1 MDAGGKLLPRPL
13 SEAIRAALAD
23 TPVVCLLGPRQSG
36 KTTLVKR
43 LAADREFISLDE
55 QAPYQTARKDP
66 AGFING
72 LPDHVTVDEIQRVPE
87 LLPAIKL
94 SVDRNRHPGHF
105 LLTGSANLL
114 FLPTVTESLAGRME
128 TLTLHSLTEA
138 EKERQPGHFLRDLLS
153 DDIKPEIRGDRGE
166 NFGADLA
173 RRLVAGGYPAAL
185 SQSSSRRRRW
195 HRKYLQ
201 ALIIRDIQEVAQIK
215 DAEKLEQLLTLL
227 ARRGGQ
233 LLDASKLARAI
244 NLHRTTLE
252 HYLAVL
258 ARLFLIRKL
267 PAWRPSETARL
278 VKAPKVHLCDSGLAA
293 TLANLSEDDWLRQ
306 RARMGPLLE
315 SFVVQQLTAQADWT
329 DPELEFWH
337 YRDKDQVEVDIVMT
351 HGDRVWGFEVKA
363 SSSLHESDGQ
373 GLARLAR
380 RCGKQFQRGIVF
392 YAGPSIFPMPDK
404 RMFTVPLGEL
414 WER

>member
-1 MDAGGKLLPRPL
+1 MDANGKLLPRPL
-13 SEAIRAALAD
+13 SEAVRTTLAD

-36 KTTLVKR
+36 KTTLVKQ

-55 QAPYQTARKDP
+55 QPPYQTARKDP

-72 LPDHVTVDEIQRVPE
+72 LPDRVTIDEIQRVPD

-94 SVDRNRHPGHF
+94 SVDRNRRPGRF

-128 TLTLHSLTEA
+128 TLTLHSLTET
-138 EKERQPGHFLRDLLS
+138 EKECRPGRFLRDLL
-153 DDIKPEIRGDRGE
+153 DDQIKPEIREDRGE

-173 RRLVAGGYPAAL
+173 RRLIAGGYPAAL

-201 ALIIRDIQEVAQIK
+201 ALIIRDIREVAQIK

-227 ARRGGQ
+227 ARREGQ
-233 LLDASKLARAI
+233 LLNTSKLARAI

-267 PAWRPSETARL
+267 PAWRPSDTARL

-293 TLANLSEDDWLRQ
+293 TLANLSEDDWLHQ
-306 RARMGPLLE
+306 RTRMRHLLE
-315 SFVVQQLTAQADWT
+315 SFAVQQLTAQADWT

-392 YAGPSIFPMPDK
+392 YAGPSIFPMSDK
-404 RMFTVPLGEL
+404 RMLTVPLGEL
-414 WER
+414 WNR